1 MLFKSRLVFSFLLVL
16 SLNLSMTAQGGR
28 IPVRAEN
35 GMVSS
40 SHYLASEAGRDVL
53 ARGGSAVDASVTTA
67 FVLAVTLPAAGNI
80 GGGGFL
86 VYQGADGESTTFNF
100 REKAPLA
107 ATKTMYLDKEGK
119 IRDNSNHEGIL
130 AVGVPG
136 TVAGLYKA
144 HQKYGK
150 LKWADLVQP
159 AIEIAEKGFPISPE
173 IEKFSTWLLHNK
185 EDYASTARIFLKD
198 EDTALKSGDTLVQQD
213 LAETL
218 KRIRDK
224 GPDGFYKGKTARLI
238 SGFMKSEGGII
249 TREDLR
255 NYKAQELSPI
265 KGSYRGYEIIGM
277 PPPSSGGTVLI
288 EMLNILEGF
297 DLSEKGHNSAESLH
311 LLTEAMRRA
320 YADRA
325 LFLGDPDFNEAM
337 PLEKLTSKEY
347 AEDLRQSIQP
357 HKASVSDSANFS
369 KAHLI
374 YESPQTT
381 HFSIVD
387 PEGNAVSLTYTLEY
401 SYGSKIVVE
410 GAGFLL
416 NNEMGDFNPI
426 PGYTDTRGLIGT
438 EPNQI
443 EPEKRMLS
451 SMSPTIIAKDGKPV
465 LIIGSPGGRTIINTV
480 LQVIVNVIDYDLNI
494 AEAIESPR
502 IHHQWLPDVTRFEDW
517 GFSLD
522 TKRIYKEMG
531 HEIETKS
538 VQGQAMG
545 IYIDQESGMIFGA
558 ADSRSYDGK
567 AVGF

>member
-1 MLFKSRLVFSFLLVL
+1 
-16 SLNLSMTAQGGR
+16 
-28 IPVRAEN
+28 
-35 GMVSS
+35 
-40 SHYLASEAGRDVL
+40 
-53 ARGGSAVDASVTTA
+53 
-67 FVLAVTLPAAGNI
+67 
-80 GGGGFL
+80 
-86 VYQGADGESTTFNF
+86 
-100 REKAPLA
+100 
-107 ATKTMYLDKEGK
+107 
-119 IRDNSNHEGIL
+119 
-130 AVGVPG
+130 
-136 TVAGLYKA
+136 
-144 HQKYGK
+144 
-150 LKWADLVQP
+150 
-159 AIEIAEKGFPISPE
+159 
-173 IEKFSTWLLHNK
+173 
-185 EDYASTARIFLKD
+185 
-198 EDTALKSGDTLVQQD
+198 
-213 LAETL
+213 
-218 KRIRDK
+218 
-224 GPDGFYKGKTARLI
+224 
-238 SGFMKSEGGII
+238 
-249 TREDLR
+249 
-255 NYKAQELSPI
+255 
-265 KGSYRGYEIIGM
+265 
-277 PPPSSGGTVLI
+277 
-288 EMLNILEGF
+288 
-297 DLSEKGHNSAESLH
+297 
-311 LLTEAMRRA
+311 MRRA

-517 GFSLD
+517 GFSPD